1 MSIAARTPVET
12 EHKSPSPR
20 TPDIGGRPPIRHRTG
35 GGGGGGDNEPD
46 GGRGPQE
53 RLYRYR
59 PGMFFFLAA
68 DAMFFSALVA
78 SFFVLQ
84 SSTHI
89 DPRTQQFVNTWHAVP
104 IPRILWWNTLV
115 LMLSTVSMELAR
127 RHMFREVDVMDEWLG
142 LGKPAARRAFPWVT
156 LTFLLGVAFLTGQWI
171 AWRELQAR
179 HLIFASNQSSPLL
192 LSAHRPARGA
202 CADGHGRSIGGAD
215 WAVCGG
221 PAWRHGRFW
230 LTSPPGTGMRW
241 GYSGSSSLCCWCGS
255 NRRWHYCEN

>member
-104 IPRILWWNTLV
+104 LPRILWWNTLV
-115 LMLSTVSMELAR
+115 LMLSSVSMELAR

-179 HLIFASNQSSPLL
+179 HLIFASNQSSHFFYLL
-192 LSAHRPARGA
+192 TGLHAVHVLMGMVGLLAALIGLYAAARLETRQILVDLSAWYWHAMG
-202 CADGHGRSIGGAD
+202 I
-215 WAVCGG
+215 
-221 PAWRHGRFW
+221 FW
-230 LTSPPGTGMRW
+230 IFFFVLLVW
-241 GYSGSSSLCCWCGS
+241 FQ
-255 NRRWHYCEN
+255 